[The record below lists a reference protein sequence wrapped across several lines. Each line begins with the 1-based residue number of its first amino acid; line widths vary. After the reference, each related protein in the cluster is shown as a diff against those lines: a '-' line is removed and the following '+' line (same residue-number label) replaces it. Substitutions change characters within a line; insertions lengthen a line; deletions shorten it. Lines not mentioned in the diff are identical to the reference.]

1 MTDVN
6 LAIIGSGYISSRYL
20 QNAPLFKG
28 VKIVAVADIVSEL
41 AQAQAA
47 RFGVEALSVDA
58 VLRRDN
64 IDAIINLTVPDAHF
78 EVSFAALTAGKHVF
92 SEKPLTVSIPLAHKL
107 VDEAEARNLA
117 LAVAPDTFL
126 GPGARASRA
135 LITDGTVGRIV
146 AGTAAVMSRGMEHWH
161 PSPTFFFKPGGG
173 PVLDMGPY
181 YITTLVSLLGP
192 VRRVVG
198 MTSIGLPER
207 VVTAAG
213 PLLGQ
218 SISVETPTTAFA
230 VLQFAGGALISL
242 TMSWDVFNHALKPI
256 ELHGTMGSLRVPDPN
271 FYGGIVQ
278 YTEGRG
284 DWISID
290 TSRQVCG
297 KVNFPDH
304 APAHANYRM
313 LGVAEFALA
322 IREGR
327 PPRASGRLGLHVLE
341 VLYAVLEAGET
352 GKTIEIEGGAAP
364 DLLAESELSAL
375 IVDPAATA
383 G

>member
-1 MTDVN
+1 MTDLN
-6 LAIIGSGYISSRYL
+6 LAVIGSGYISSRYL

-28 VKIVAVADIVSEL
+28 VKVVAVADIVPE
-41 AQAQAA
+41 AARAQAA
-47 RFGVEALSVDA
+47 RFGTEALSVDA
-58 VLRRDN
+58 VLKRDD

-78 EVSFAALTAGKHVF
+78 DVSFAALTAGKHVF
-92 SEKPLTVSIPLAHKL
+92 SEKPLTVSVPLAQKL
-107 VDEAEARNLA
+107 VAEADARNLA

-181 YITTLVSLLGP
+181 YITALVSLLGP

-207 VVTAAG
+207 LVTAPG
-213 PLLGQ
+213 PMTGQ
-218 SISVETPTTAFA
+218 TIAVETPTTAFA

-242 TMSWDVFNHALKPI
+242 TMSWDVFSHALKPI
-256 ELHGTMGSLRVPDPN
+256 ELHGTLGSLRVPDPN
-271 FYGGIVQ
+271 FYGGTVQ

-290 TSRQVCG
+290 TSGQVCG
-297 KVNFPDH
+297 KVNFPDD
-304 APAHANYRM
+304 APQHANYRM
-313 LGVAEFALA
+313 LGVAEFADA
-322 IREGR
+322 IRQGR
-327 PPRASGRLGLHVLE
+327 RPRASGHLGLHVLE

-352 GKTIEIEGGAAP
+352 GRTIEIEGGTAP
-364 DLLAESELSAL
+364 EALPDAELCALL
-375 IVDPAATA
+375 VDPAATA